1 MSRTW
6 EEAKRLVDEKKN
18 PEEQLEVFLQDIW
31 DKNEVDKDYQF
42 PLFWGKITKFNSGAY
57 AITDLKTITDKS
69 LTNPYDESA
78 LRAYIGYDCKF
89 EDGNVVCFVR
99 VSESRKNEREL
110 LVADNNSIF
119 LFERGNNNI
128 ILPEQVAQR
137 IIDMDI
143 APNYREKLLTV
154 IAKCKWPD
162 DYNSFVKQK
171 TDWEKQKKGLE
182 DEYQNALK
190 RKNDAS
196 QSAQN
201 AEAEEKEAT
210 VRKENAEEA
219 AKSAEKEASR
229 ITDELRTLRKHYTTV
244 FPEQYDKAYLEFPQ
258 LGITT
263 PSDLETLLQRLE
275 YVYDQ
280 NQVITFLMALTTS
293 QIIAL
298 CGEPGTGK
306 TTFARQMANALG
318 AKFHLIE
325 VQNNWTDRSDILG
338 FYNPTNGSY
347 QSTAFIDALIEARDD
362 YNDNKNNSRI
372 HIICLDEMNL
382 ARVEYYFA
390 TFLSLLQQAP
400 DERII
405 DMLPWEAK
413 KSKEDG
419 LFRYKDVFIPPN
431 VRFVGTMNMDD
442 TAQNLSPKVID
453 RCIFIE
459 FSESAVAEENP
470 EYSLSDAYFPES
482 CFSEVWSPSAKQ
494 EIDQELS
501 RISADPKKDESGFI
515 AGPRLRK
522 YAKCMW
528 PLYHLLM
535 PERSLNAYIDLLLC
549 RKILPS
555 IHSVSQ
561 ASKIGTEFPMASERF
576 QAGQARGKR
585 LHPYD
590 AESWSYWE

>member
-31 DKNEVDKDYQF
+31 GKNEVDKDYQF
-42 PLFWGKITKFNSGAY
+42 PLFLGKITKFNSGAY

-171 TDWEKQKKGLE
+171 TAWEDQKKGLE
-182 DEYQNALK
+182 DEYQDALK
-190 RKNDAS
+190 RKNDAL
-196 QSAQN
+196 QRAQN

-219 AKSAEKEASR
+219 AKSAEKESSR
-229 ITDELRTLRKHYTTV
+229 ITDELRTLRKHYTTI

-338 FYNPTNGSY
+338 FFNPTNGSY
-347 QSTAFIDALIEARDD
+347 QSTAFMDALIEARDD

-405 DMLPWEAK
+405 DILPWEAK
-413 KSKEDG
+413 KSKEDR
-419 LFRYKDVFIPPN
+419 LLRYKNVFIPPN

-442 TAQNLSPKVID
+442 TTQNLSPKVID

-470 EYSLSDAYFPES
+470 EYSLSNAYFPES
-482 CFSEVWSPSAKQ
+482 CFSEIWSPSVMQ

-535 PERSLNAYIDLLLC
+535 PEGSLNAYIDLLLC